1 MGTKQSHT
9 IKALFRRFAI
19 SLIVLLAAAIL
30 TPILLQTAAVNMG
43 FTTRANQSE
52 IQAKAIIPTLEVAP
66 DITKVVMPRGVRY
79 LILDKEFNELYS
91 NMDTTTKEA
100 AISYAKGEYI
110 NQGSKQQFLLVV
122 RENELCVLQYFIG
135 SHFTVSWLPDFFPSP
150 DTLMFTLIVV
160 NSLLVIIVLTA
171 EFAKQFRSQLHPLM
185 EATKEISRQNL
196 EFEVG
201 HSKIK
206 EFEDVLVSFSDMK
219 ENLRSS
225 LEKQWKAKQMQRE
238 QITALAHDLKTP
250 LTIIQGNADLI
261 SETDLDEEQ
270 RLYAKYIANS
280 SEQMQKY
287 IKTLI
292 DISRAYTGYQFHM
305 EQVDVSAFLRQII
318 SLIDA
323 MCKPQNVFLNI
334 WTDNNISIN
343 IMADQSLLERAILN
357 VVSNALDYAPKD
369 STLHFSVT
377 KKNNCFEISVTD
389 EGEGFPPEA
398 LLHAKEQF
406 YMADRSRSNNQH
418 FGMGLYIAESIIE
431 QHNGTLILENSN
443 VTGGAK
449 VILSIPIKL

>member
-1 MGTKQSHT
+1 MGMKQSHT

-52 IQAKAIIPTLEVAP
+52 IQAKAIIPTLAVAP
-66 DITKVVMPRGVRY
+66 DITKVVMPQGGRY

-91 NMDTTTKEA
+91 NMDTAAKEA

-171 EFAKQFRSQLHPLM
+171 KFAKQFRSQLHPLM

-219 ENLRSS
+219 ENLRNS
-225 LEKQWKAKQMQRE
+225 LEKQWKAEQMQRE
-238 QITALAHDLKTP
+238 QIAALAHDLKTP
-250 LTIIQGNADLI
+250 LTVIQGNADLI
-261 SETDLDEEQ
+261 NETELDCEQ
-270 RLYAKYIANS
+270 QLYARYITNS
-280 SEQMQKY
+280 SEQMQLY

-292 DISRAYTGYQFHM
+292 DISRAAAGYQLHI
-305 EQVDVSAFLRQII
+305 EVLDLSHYLKQIALQVDGLCKTKDIDFQISTTNLPESISA
-318 SLIDA
+318 D
-323 MCKPQNVFLNI
+323 K
-334 WTDNNISIN
+334 
-343 IMADQSLLERAILN
+343 LLMERAIMN
-357 VVSNALDYAPKD
+357 VVSNALDYSPKG
-369 STLHFSVT
+369 STLRVAVSGEMG
-377 KKNNCFEISVTD
+377 NIEIAVTD
-389 EGEGFPPEA
+389 EGEGFSHEA
-398 LLHAKEQF
+398 LLHAQEQF
-406 YMADRSRSNNQH
+406 FMGNKSRTSNMH
-418 FGMGLYIAESIIE
+418 FGMGLYITSSIIK
-431 QHNGTLILENSN
+431 QHNGQLILKNSDE
-443 VTGGAK
+443 TKGAQ
-449 VILSIPIKL
+449 VIIKIPY

>member
-1 MGTKQSHT
+1 MGMKQSHT

-52 IQAKAIIPTLEVAP
+52 IQAKAIIPTLAVAP
-66 DITKVVMPRGVRY
+66 DITKVVMPQGGRY

-91 NMDTTTKEA
+91 NMDTAAKEA

-171 EFAKQFRSQLHPLM
+171 KFAKQFRSQLHPLM

-219 ENLRSS
+219 ENLRNS
-225 LEKQWKAKQMQRE
+225 LEKQWKAEQMQRE
-238 QITALAHDLKTP
+238 QIAALAHDLKTP
-250 LTIIQGNADLI
+250 LTVIQGNADLI
-261 SETDLDEEQ
+261 NETELDCEQ
-270 RLYAKYIANS
+270 QLYARYITNS
-280 SEQMQKY
+280 SEQMQLY

-292 DISRAYTGYQFHM
+292 DISRAAAGYQLHIEVLDLSHYLKQIAAQIDGLCKTKDIDFQISTTNLP
-305 EQVDVSAFLRQII
+305 ESISA
-318 SLIDA
+318 D
-323 MCKPQNVFLNI
+323 K
-334 WTDNNISIN
+334 
-343 IMADQSLLERAILN
+343 LLMERAIMN
-357 VVSNALDYAPKD
+357 VVSNALDYSPKG
-369 STLHFSVT
+369 STLRVAVSGEMG
-377 KKNNCFEISVTD
+377 NIEIAVTD
-389 EGEGFPPEA
+389 EGEGFSHEA
-398 LLHAKEQF
+398 LLHAQEQF
-406 YMADRSRSNNQH
+406 FMGNKSRTSNMH
-418 FGMGLYIAESIIE
+418 FGMGLYITSSIIK
-431 QHNGTLILENSN
+431 QHNGQLILKNSDE
-443 VTGGAK
+443 TKGAQ
-449 VILSIPIKL
+449 VIIKIPY